1 MDITNESQKFY
12 GNSMNNNFSS
22 YSINSNNLNYNNI
35 PYAKPISSINPNY
48 NQQKSQKLNNTSKYY
63 SNYNNELPPIP
74 RTPIL
79 PNDKYKQA
87 YDNCSQAKGLIQTRL
102 NKLNYEK
109 KLLGE
114 MKQNYNPYNADYES
128 LYQLKTSG
136 NAKGKLSNPHLYSN
150 QFMDPIYYPLE
161 MPITGEPISLPR
173 IEIGTSMRNKNCCGG
188 LGLEQLLAIF
198 AALKK
203 RRPAPQPIQQIPQQ
217 VILPPP
223 TPEPKKKVNKR
234 KKIKG
239 KKVFEDLNKKTFI
252 PDNIKKKEGKKIP
265 LKRDWWRL
273 CRDFCNVYAFF
284 STGRKYSGFAKT
296 RDNIILNRVKSMVQ
310 DITVLK
316 EWVISITQSFWE
328 EFKVFTDLNVSF
340 KNLDSKIKITKESQK
355 IIAMIRKYLE
365 SLIANSTKLIDI
377 PERVQQIIY
386 SYIKDKGYFPKNY
399 LSTYQVNRIDYNFYG
414 GTKNLQDDQVGMLL
428 AMLIISGI
436 TVQQILLHMKDCFI
450 DFKNYPNIEISAKF
464 IGSIIHYLVRDTFNT
479 DPTMVKD
486 VLALM
491 NFYRNYHIYNK
502 EVEGQSDVFNKNTE
516 FKDIDEFADYL
527 VPESTITEFWHL
539 NQNFVDMFKNYVYSW
554 ATKLG
559 KLIRLKFE
567 KGDIN
572 LLPKRGLPKPPTKT
586 KIVET
591 EKKEMEEEEYEH
603 DDNVE
608 ENKEK

>member
-198 AALKK
+198 AAFKK
-203 RRPAPQPIQQIPQQ
+203 RRPAPQPIQQPPQQ

-223 TPEPKKKVNKR
+223 TPEPKKKGNKR

-479 DPTMVKD
+479 DPTMIKD

-572 LLPKRGLPKPPTKT
+572 LLPKRGFPKPPTKT
-586 KIVET
+586 AIVET
-591 EKKEMEEEEYEH
+591 EKKEMEEEYEN

>member
-198 AALKK
+198 AAFKK
-203 RRPAPQPIQQIPQQ
+203 RRPAPQPIQQPPQQ

-223 TPEPKKKVNKR
+223 TPEPKKKGNKR

-365 SLIANSTKLIDI
+365 SLIASSTKLIDI

-399 LSTYQVNRIDYNFYG
+399 LSTYQINRIDYNFYG

-572 LLPKRGLPKPPTKT
+572 LLPKRGFPKPPTKT
-586 KIVET
+586 EIVET
-591 EKKEMEEEEYEH
+591 EKKEMEEEYEN

>member
-198 AALKK
+198 AAFKK
-203 RRPAPQPIQQIPQQ
+203 RRPAPQPIQQPPQQ

-223 TPEPKKKVNKR
+223 TPEPKKKGNKR

-399 LSTYQVNRIDYNFYG
+399 LSTYQINRIDYNFYG

-479 DPTMVKD
+479 DPTMIKD

-572 LLPKRGLPKPPTKT
+572 LLPKRGFPKPPTKT
-586 KIVET
+586 AIVET
-591 EKKEMEEEEYEH
+591 EKKEMEEEYEN